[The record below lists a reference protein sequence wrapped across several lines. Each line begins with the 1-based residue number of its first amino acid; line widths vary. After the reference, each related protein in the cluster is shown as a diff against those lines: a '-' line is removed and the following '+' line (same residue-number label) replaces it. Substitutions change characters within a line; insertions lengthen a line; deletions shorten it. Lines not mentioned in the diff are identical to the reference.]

1 MILRCINAGSC
12 KLLTQDKLYYGEEL
26 RDKDGCNTYYKIK
39 RDDGSVNRYKSH
51 KFKEIKLRVLSE
63 EEYELIRM
71 KECRWFLKKDM
82 EYYSL
87 NELFKNNDFIS
98 CNLD

>member
-12 KLLTQDKLYYGEEL
+12 KLLTQDKLYYGEL
-26 RDKDGCNTYYKIK
+26 IDKYGCNTYYKIK

-71 KECRWFLKKDM
+71 KECR
-82 EYYSL
+82 
-87 NELFKNNDFIS
+87 
-98 CNLD
+98 

>member
-12 KLLTQDKLYYGEEL
+12 KLLTQDKLYYGEEFI
-26 RDKDGCNTYYKIK
+26 DKDRCNTYYKIK
-39 RDDGSVNRYKSH
+39 RDDGSVNSYKSH

-71 KECRWFLKKDM
+71 KECR
-82 EYYSL
+82 
-87 NELFKNNDFIS
+87 
-98 CNLD
+98 